1 MLQFNKISLVANLN
15 TGAKQMISSCVF
27 KIFRLYKYMCSTCCR
42 IMKRTEIH
50 FFLHVALIVSWIR
63 KRGFN
68 RRGFILKTRKDT
80 CSPLPRWYFGTS
92 KRGGTG
98 SRAAVR
104 RQTNPGHTELIYHP
118 VSVCYSSS
126 TRSRSGRDPPTR
138 DKTWF
143 ACAHIFTSMLPCCD
157 FGRRRG

>member
-1 MLQFNKISLVANLN
+1 
-15 TGAKQMISSCVF
+15 
-27 KIFRLYKYMCSTCCR
+27 MCSTCCR
-42 IMKRTEIH
+42 IIKRTEIL
-50 FFLHVALIVSWIR
+50 FFLLHVALIVFWIR

-104 RQTNPGHTELIYHP
+104 RQTNRGHTELYHP

-126 TRSRSGRDPPTR
+126 TRSRSRRDPRPETR
-138 DKTWF
+138 LRVCSHFHKYAPLLRLRKATRLTLD
-143 ACAHIFTSMLPCCD
+143 
-157 FGRRRG
+157 